1 MTDGPDEEAGTDELS
16 RYWWTDSDVDTEP
29 VLILDDVFA
38 ELDTKRRT
46 QLARMVSDARQV
58 LITAAVLEDIPQ
70 ELGGRVLYVSRETLP
85 GATSTVVVPDEQGSS
100 DLDVYAQQ
108 IIAQQNESRTQI
120 EVSPA
125 SVQDG
130 TRDGAS

>member
-1 MTDGPDEEAGTDELS
+1 
-16 RYWWTDSDVDTEP
+16 
-29 VLILDDVFA
+29 LDDVFA